1 MMAPRGLSIPM
12 EHRAFVLAFD
22 VYGTLIDPFRM
33 EDHLRA
39 IFGGRA
45 KEATELWRSKQLEYS
60 FRRALM
66 KKYESFD
73 VCTAQALRFVS
84 RQLDVSLDEETVRHL
99 LEQYL
104 RLPAY
109 PDVPAALEEL
119 EARGFKIVA
128 CSNGTEQV
136 VRGLLERAGV
146 LARFSGII
154 SVDPIRTFKPDPAVY
169 EYLAANV
176 HAQKESVCMI
186 SSNPF
191 DVIGAKA
198 CGFRAG
204 LGRRGPKKKFGPW
217 GFCPALVL

>member
-1 MMAPRGLSIPM
+1 MPI

-84 RQLDVSLDEETVRHL
+84 GQLDVSLDEETMRNL

-109 PDVPAALEEL
+109 PDVPTALEEL
-119 EARGFKIVA
+119 AARGFKIVA
-128 CSNGTEQV
+128 CSNGTEQA
-136 VRGLLERAGV
+136 VRGLLERAGF
-146 LARFSGII
+146 LARFSGIV
-154 SVDPIRTFKPDPAVY
+154 SVDPIRTFKP
-169 EYLAANV
+169 ENLN
-176 HAQKESVCMI
+176 
-186 SSNPF
+186 
-191 DVIGAKA
+191 
-198 CGFRAG
+198 
-204 LGRRGPKKKFGPW
+204 
-217 GFCPALVL
+217 